1 MWYLLKSSVRQGE
14 NHRTWKG
21 PATSVE
27 NSSKRK
33 RKSRLKWN
41 FFGLEDS
48 LNSSWGP
55 RRKEWR
61 AQGKFFIALICDCS
75 SARVT
80 TIRFQLTPTCELHC
94 PEIDSLSS
102 ATIYPWNL
110 PKFFFWGF
118 LKVDREVWSSR
129 VSHHI
134 FLTSILSS
142 MHNLYGWGNR
152 FQFDWFSLFNPTV
165 DHGGSWTKLNSSDE
179 RKGMFVDDKR
189 NIYWLSVCQ
198 AAKLKCRISLGL
210 NKWFMRLLYALD
222 EKSEQMLKPIYTTKY
237 VSTRCYKE
245 LLNWDPAR
253 ALGNESHLWNTFI

>member
-134 FLTSILSS
+134 FLTTILSS
-142 MHNLYGWGNR
+142 THNLWGWGDR
-152 FQFDWFSLFNPTV
+152 FQFDCFSLFNQQSIMA
-165 DHGGSWTKLNSSDE
+165 DREQSWIALMKE
-179 RKGMFVDDKR
+179 KGCLWMTSGTFTDCR
-189 NIYWLSVCQ
+189 SARLRSLSVGFH
-198 AAKLKCRISLGL
+198 LVWISDSCACYMHSTENQNRCWSLSIL
-210 NKWFMRLLYALD
+210 PNMF
-222 EKSEQMLKPIYTTKY
+222 EQDVTKN
-237 VSTRCYKE
+237 C
-245 LLNWDPAR
+245 
-253 ALGNESHLWNTFI
+253 